1 MCVFERGRESVCER
15 LCSTKFS
22 KRAIKV
28 QAWVGLVLKLVCTFC
43 TLKINFEHAHS
54 FVVGVRERGTSFVV
68 ELEHRVSL
76 ASEMI
81 AIFCKGSVTRFIA
94 NLATFKRSW

>member
-1 MCVFERGRESVCER
+1 MCVWVCER

-68 ELEHRVSL
+68 VELEHRVSL

-81 AIFCKGSVTRFIA
+81 TIFCKGSVTRFRDLSQI
-94 NLATFKRSW
+94 